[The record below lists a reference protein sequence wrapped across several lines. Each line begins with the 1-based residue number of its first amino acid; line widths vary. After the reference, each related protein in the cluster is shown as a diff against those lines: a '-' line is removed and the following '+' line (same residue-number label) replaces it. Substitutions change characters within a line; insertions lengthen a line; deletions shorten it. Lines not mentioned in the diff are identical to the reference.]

1 MTWQLRDAPFRH
13 ALQETANDLDGRYA
27 LAGTVS
33 AQVHIAAAIGLDTRG
48 PPAHAI
54 ELVVFDQ
61 TQAPDLSGEVP
72 ARIVDT
78 LGFDASLRARTVS
91 WIWRRCPGF
100 SSAPPSPSARRCS
113 RSWPILRPDALAPT
127 LAAALLVACPAPRPP
142 EARAGRDA
150 GPQDASGAGP
160 LIGESRTPDATP
172 SAHLPEAGD
181 VDAGSVADAE
191 SAADA
196 AADANDHALCTRAEW
211 GHSAPGATCTRDRD
225 CVLRASECC
234 PPCGPVP
241 RRSIRAAV
249 VGADAICLAECP
261 RCESLVWSNLR
272 AECVKGRCVV
282 VEPLCPTAADAG
294 VR

>member
-1 MTWQLRDAPFRH
+1 MTWQLRDAPFRY
-13 ALQETANDLDGRYA
+13 ALQR
-27 LAGTVS
+27 V
-33 AQVHIAAAIGLDTRG
+33 
-48 PPAHAI
+48 
-54 ELVVFDQ
+54 
-61 TQAPDLSGEVP
+61 
-72 ARIVDT
+72 
-78 LGFDASLRARTVS
+78 
-91 WIWRRCPGF
+91 
-100 SSAPPSPSARRCS
+100 
-113 RSWPILRPDALAPT
+113 PT

-142 EARAGRDA
+142 EARAGRDG
-150 GPQDASGAGP
+150 GPQDASGASP
-160 LIGESRTPDATP
+160 LIGEPRTPDATP

-196 AADANDHALCTRAEW
+196 AADANDHALCTRAVW